1 MRKIEKQLIEAIKA
15 KTNFNKD
22 NSQVVYCEL
31 LNSSDIFLHGK
42 RIATYWHGS
51 AFSNHPLAVDRDT
64 LKRWPTNTT
73 KSRLRALGVSIT
85 QKKGVL
91 YIDGVAI

>member
-1 MRKIEKQLIEAIKA
+1 MRKIELQLIEAIKA
-15 KTNFNKD
+15 KSNFNKD
-22 NSQVVYCEL
+22 NTFTTYCPVT
-31 LNSSDIFLHGK
+31 NTTAVFLHGNH
-42 RIATYWHGS
+42 IGTYMHLYDG
-51 AFSNHPLAVDRDT
+51 FRPDINT

-73 KSRLRALGVSIT
+73 KSRLRALGVSLT

>member
-15 KTNFNKD
+15 KTSFNKD
-22 NSQVVYCEL
+22 NTSTIYYPVTNITAV
-31 LNSSDIFLHGK
+31 FLHGNH
-42 RIATYWHGS
+42 IGTYMHLYDG
-51 AFSNHPLAVDRDT
+51 FRPDINT

-73 KSRLRALGVSIT
+73 KSRLRALGVALT

-91 YIDGVAI
+91 HIDGVAI